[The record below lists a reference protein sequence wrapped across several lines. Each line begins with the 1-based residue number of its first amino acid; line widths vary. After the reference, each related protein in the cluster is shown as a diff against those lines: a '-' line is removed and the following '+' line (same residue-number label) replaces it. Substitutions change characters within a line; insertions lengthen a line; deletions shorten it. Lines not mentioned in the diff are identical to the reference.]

1 MLAAAIPLSH
11 IDAGKSRRALSRT
24 AVKALADSIAEIGLL
39 APIAVVRVGEAYE
52 MVAGRHRLAAAK
64 QLGWSEIPAVVV
76 ELDDV
81 DRLLAEIDENLI
93 RNELRT
99 LERSEHLA
107 ERKRLYLLKH
117 PETKRGTA
125 GANASN
131 AAQGKGDASETVSF
145 ATDTSEK
152 TGRTERAIQQ
162 DVQIAESIPEDVR
175 DALRD
180 TPLADSKTDLLDIAR
195 LPEEAQREVV
205 QTADLTS
212 KTSVREAVCR
222 RRPTPAPAPVV
233 AQEESEVHT
242 TEVMTTVEAFAVA
255 ISSLFDTNERRRLI
269 RMIADSIKEEA
280 ALSGN

>member
-1 MLAAAIPLSH
+1 
-11 IDAGKSRRALSRT
+11 
-24 AVKALADSIAEIGLL
+24 
-39 APIAVVRVGEAYE
+39 VVRVGEAYE

-117 PETKRGTA
+117 PETAPVTQRGGPGRGQKTTA
-125 GANASN
+125 DSA
-131 AAQGKGDASETVSF
+131 TVSF
-145 ATDTSEK
+145 AADTASK
-152 TGRTERAIQQ
+152 TGASERTVRE

-255 ISSLFDTNERRRLI
+255 ISSLFNTNERRRLI

>member
-107 ERKRLYLLKH
+107 ERKRLY
-117 PETKRGTA
+117 G
-125 GANASN
+125 
-131 AAQGKGDASETVSF
+131 
-145 ATDTSEK
+145 
-152 TGRTERAIQQ
+152 
-162 DVQIAESIPEDVR
+162 
-175 DALRD
+175 
-180 TPLADSKTDLLDIAR
+180 
-195 LPEEAQREVV
+195 
-205 QTADLTS
+205 
-212 KTSVREAVCR
+212 
-222 RRPTPAPAPVV
+222 
-233 AQEESEVHT
+233 
-242 TEVMTTVEAFAVA
+242 
-255 ISSLFDTNERRRLI
+255 SL
-269 RMIADSIKEEA
+269 
-280 ALSGN
+280 